1 MANSGVEFRSPVSEL
16 CTVNFFLSL
25 SEHYFK
31 GFMKVFAFFTALF
44 DMQTDITEASMLFK
58 EKKGIKMT

>member
-1 MANSGVEFRSPVSEL
+1 MSEL